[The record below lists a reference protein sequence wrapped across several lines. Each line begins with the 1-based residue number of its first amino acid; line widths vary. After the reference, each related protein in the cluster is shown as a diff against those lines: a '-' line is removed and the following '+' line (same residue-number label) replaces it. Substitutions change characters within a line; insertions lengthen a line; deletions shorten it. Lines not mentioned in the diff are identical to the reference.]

1 MKKLNKILI
10 LLLCMLITSTNII
23 SNETKVINTRS
34 NEELLSTVNK
44 KTLKNIVIF
53 IEFNDSDT
61 LVTNHLDDEQS
72 VKNAEVIFNNEELF
86 EMETKYGKI
95 KVPSF
100 KKYYERESYG
110 DLSITSEIFP
120 KENDKV
126 VSYKDSHPI
135 GYYLKHNDKNAIG
148 YTTKEESLKRETELI
163 NNATNYIASMVEAY
177 GITSEE
183 LDTNNDNKIDAI
195 TYIVEVPTSLPS
207 SIAWNDLLWSH
218 KLDNDGVTATILG
231 KRASSY
237 TLIKAEDYTQ
247 TAGLFS
253 LNTGTYGTIIHEFG
267 HTLGFMDLYRYDSS
281 TSRPVGF
288 YDIMGQTIGS
298 NPQSFL
304 TYYTS
309 EYINSAA
316 WHAPLPVI
324 TQSTNNITV
333 YKPNYVDRTE
343 QRAIKIQRNTTDK
356 EFFVVEYHDK
366 LNTYESHS
374 ADESGIIIYRV
385 NESNKYL
392 GATDGSNQGKNDHV
406 FIFRPNETGLGEGLG
421 DLRQATLN
429 MKRPTFGSDI
439 TNDKTFNNKSI
450 YYTDGSNSG
459 IKIEVTSQTDS
470 SVTFNV
476 TFPKTE
482 GEGTKE
488 KPYIINDV
496 NEFLYHMS
504 LDTKNKYYKIVSD
517 LDFKDIKDYPKI
529 DFDGNLDGNNKTIK
543 NVTTNG
549 SGIFNNININNYQS
563 QTTIENLNFENLNIY
578 SKTGNHLGGLS
589 TSATNVIIK
598 NIRLKSGTV
607 NNAGTLMNDI
617 ASTGGFIGNVD
628 NTTIIEDC
636 YTNLDV
642 TALKNVGGFIGIN
655 MNAKIKNSFSN
666 GKVTGKQNTGSFI
679 GLQAITD
686 NTYNTPNNVYYNKN
700 KTKNLPTVGGYVKS
714 FHNINALN
722 ENSLDKGIRS
732 IETKEEITINKNS
745 LTEFVVS
752 INPNA
757 ILSYNV
763 AIEDSSLATYEN
775 NKIVGLT
782 PGTTQIYTNIKV
794 GTNVMQ
800 ITTKLTI
807 KDIEGALTEKEV
819 LELLSLTKKENY
831 LIGFNLGMEVQTF
844 KNKILSTPTVT
855 LKSLINEKGIEIK
868 DGIISTGMKL
878 CLKIN
883 NQDYNYTIVIKGDV
897 NGDGKI
903 YATDYVKVKNHIMG
917 KSYITGAYLEAAD
930 INNDGK
936 IYATD
941 YVLIKNHIMG
951 KKPIEQKIK

>member
-23 SNETKVINTRS
+23 SNETKIINTRS

-44 KTLKNIVIF
+44 KTLKNIVVF

-86 EMETKYGKI
+86 EMETKYGTI

-148 YTTKEESLKRETELI
+148 YKTKEESLKRETELI
-163 NNATNYIASMVEAY
+163 NNATNYISNMVGAY

-183 LDTNNDNKIDAI
+183 LDTNKDNKIDAI

-385 NESNKYL
+385 NENNKYL

-470 SVTFNV
+470 SITFNV

-488 KPYIINDV
+488 KPYIINNA

-578 SKTGNHLGGLS
+578 SKTGNYLGGLS

-607 NNAGTLMNDI
+607 NNDGTLMNDI

-636 YTNLDV
+636 YTSLDV
-642 TALKNVGGFIGIN
+642 TAPKNVGGFIGIN

-700 KTKNLPTVGGYVKS
+700 KTKNLPAVGGYVEA

-732 IETKEEITINKNS
+732 IETTEEITINKNS
-745 LTEFVVS
+745 LTEFVVT

-757 ILSYNV
+757 TLSYNV
-763 AIEDSSLATYEN
+763 TIEDSSLATYEN

-782 PGTTQIYTNIKV
+782 PGTTQISTNIKV
-794 GTNVMQ
+794 GANVMQ

-831 LIGFNLGMEVQTF
+831 LIGFKLGMEVQTF

-855 LKSLINEKGIEIK
+855 LKSLTNEKGIEIK

-917 KSYITGAYLEAAD
+917 KSYITGEYLEAAD

-951 KKPIEQKIK
+951 KKPIEQK

>member
-1 MKKLNKILI
+1 MKKLNKIII
-10 LLLCMLITSTNII
+10 LLLCLLLTSTNIM
-23 SNETKVINTRS
+23 SNETKIINTKS
-34 NEELLSTVNK
+34 NETLLATSNK
-44 KTLKNIVIF
+44 KTLKNIVVF
-53 IEFNDSDT
+53 IEFNDSET

-72 VKNAEVIFNNEELF
+72 VQNAYTIFNSEDLF
-86 EMETKYGKI
+86 EMDTKFGKV

-120 KENDKV
+120 KENNKV
-126 VSYKDSHPI
+126 VSYKDIHPI
-135 GYYLKHNDKNAIG
+135 GYYLKYSDQNTTG
-148 YTTKEESLKRETELI
+148 YKDKEESLKRETELI
-163 NNATNYIASMVEAY
+163 NNATNYISNMVSAY

-183 LDTNNDNKIDAI
+183 LDVNKDNKIDAI
-195 TYIVEVPTSLPS
+195 SFIVEVPSVLPS

-247 TAGLFS
+247 MAGLFS

-304 TYYTS
+304 TYYIS
-309 EYINSAA
+309 EYNNNSS
-316 WHAPLPVI
+316 WHSPLPVI
-324 TQSTNNITV
+324 TESTNNITV
-333 YKPNYVDRTE
+333 NKPNYIDRTE
-343 QRAIKIQRNTTDK
+343 QRAIKIQRNKTDK
-356 EFFVVEYHDK
+356 EFFVVEYHEK
-366 LNTYESHS
+366 LNTYETHS

-385 NESNKYL
+385 NENNKYL

-421 DLRQATLN
+421 NLREATLN
-429 MKRPTFGSDI
+429 MNRPTFGSDI
-439 TNDKTFNNKSI
+439 TNDKSFDNKSI

-470 SVTFNV
+470 SVTFNII
-476 TFPKTE
+476 FPKTE
-482 GEGTKE
+482 GEGTKD
-488 KPYIINDV
+488 KPYIINDA

-529 DFDGNLDGNNKTIK
+529 DFDGNLDGNNQTIK
-543 NVTTNG
+543 NITTNG
-549 SGIFNNININNYQS
+549 SGIFNNININNYQT
-563 QTTIENLNFENLNIY
+563 QTTIENLNFENISIY
-578 SKTGNHLGGLS
+578 SKTGNYLGGLS
-589 TSATNVIIK
+589 SSATNAVLK

-607 NNAGTLMNDI
+607 NNDGPLMNDI
-617 ASTGGFIGNVD
+617 ASTGGFLGNVD

-636 YTNLDV
+636 YSNLDV
-642 TALKNVGGFIGIN
+642 TAQKNVGGFIGIN

-666 GKVTGKQNTGSFI
+666 GKVTGSQNTGSFI

-686 NTYNTPNNVYYNKN
+686 NTYNTPTNVYFNKN
-700 KTKNLPTVGGYVKS
+700 MTKNLPAVGGYASS
-714 FHNINALN
+714 FHNLNTLN
-722 ENSLDKGIRS
+722 ENSLSNGIKS
-732 IETKEEITINKNS
+732 IETKEKITINKNS
-745 LTEFVVS
+745 LADFIVT
-752 INPNA
+752 INPQA
-757 ILSYNV
+757 TLSYTV
-763 AIEDSSLATYEN
+763 TIENIDIATYEN
-775 NKIVGLT
+775 NKILGIN
-782 PGTTQIYTNIKV
+782 PGTSKIFTNIKI
-794 GTNVMQ
+794 GNNNMQ
-800 ITTKLTI
+800 ITTNLTVND
-807 KDIEGALTEKEV
+807 KEGALTEKEV
-819 LELLSLTKKENY
+819 LELLSLSKKENY
-831 LIGFNLGMEVQTF
+831 LIGFTLGMKVQEL
-844 KNKILSTPTVT
+844 KNKIQSTPTVT
-855 LKSLINEKGIEIK
+855 YKSLTNDKSIEITE
-868 DGIISTGMKL
+868 GIISTGMKL
-878 CLKIN
+878 CLSIN
-883 NQDYNYTIVIKGDV
+883 NIDYNYIIVIKGDV
-897 NGDGKI
+897 NGDGMI

-917 KSYITGAYLEAAD
+917 KSHITGPYLEAAD

-951 KKPIEQKIK
+951 KKPIEQSV

>member
-324 TQSTNNITV
+324 TQSTNNITI

-385 NESNKYL
+385 NENNKYL

-429 MKRPTFGSDI
+429 MKRPIFGSDI

-459 IKIEVTSQTDS
+459 IKIEVTNQTDS
-470 SVTFNV
+470 SITFNV

-578 SKTGNHLGGLS
+578 SKTGNYLGGLS

-642 TALKNVGGFIGIN
+642 TAPKNVGGFIGIN

-844 KNKILSTPTVT
+844 KNKILSTPSVT